1 MIGFGVQTW
10 GTDVATLERYWAVAE
25 ELGFTRVTYGDGLWS
40 FTHDG
45 WSMLGALAVLTR
57 RVRVG
62 PAVTYAFDA
71 AAHHPSW
78 LAKRAVAI
86 DHLSRGRLDLRFGV
100 GAEDAAA
107 AAVWRGHGIAYPP
120 GAERIARL
128 AESVDT
134 VRALWRG
141 EPFPRGGGRLEPPP
155 LQRPG
160 PPVWIAA
167 MRPAAL
173 ALVARV
179 ADGWEASYVT
189 PEGFVRRWHRVQDR
203 LAEPGRQSASLAR
216 GVELDVALAES
227 PAAARRA
234 LADFCAT
241 RGLGDDHPLAATV
254 LAGDPE
260 AVAARIVQSAAAGVT
275 DLMLGFTDFPSP
287 RMLDLFA
294 RRVRP
299 RVAVLMREP
308 VTLRRERRSAIPPAP

>member
-10 GTDVATLERYWAVAE
+10 GTDVAALERYWAAAE
-25 ELGFTRVTYGDGLWS
+25 ELGFGRVTYGDGLWS

-57 RVRVG
+57 RVRIG

-100 GAEDAAA
+100 GAEDAATA
-107 AAVWRGHGIAYPP
+107 AMWRGHGIAYPP
-120 GAERIARL
+120 AAERIARL
-128 AESVDT
+128 AESIGT

-141 EPFPRGGGRLEPPP
+141 EPLPRVGGRLAPPP

-189 PEGFVRRWHRVQDR
+189 PEGFARRWHRVQDR
-203 LAEPGRQSASLAR
+203 LAEAGREPASLGR

-227 PAAARRA
+227 PTATRRA
-234 LADFCAT
+234 LADFCAA
-241 RGLGDDHPLAATV
+241 RGIGEDHPLAATV
-254 LAGDPE
+254 LAGEPE
-260 AVAARIVQSAAAGVT
+260 AVAARIVQYAAAGVT

-287 RMLDLFA
+287 RMLGVFA

-299 RVAVLMREP
+299 RVVALMRETVNP
-308 VTLRRERRSAIPPAP
+308 RREGPSATPPAP